1 MSNPS
6 SVSQSTTQKRGELA
20 RDLAFLLSR
29 YWLARHPNPVLATDA
44 NGPEKKSRRSRN
56 MKKGVTERAWHN
68 MPHVPDTE
76 VAAGEPPSRRCV
88 SLGNPNGRLSS
99 AFAGHACDA

>member
-44 NGPEKKSRRSRN
+44 NGSEKKAD
-56 MKKGVTERAWHN
+56 E
-68 MPHVPDTE
+68 
-76 VAAGEPPSRRCV
+76 AGT
-88 SLGNPNGRLSS
+88 
-99 AFAGHACDA
+99 